1 MAKKPA
7 LGRGLDALM
16 PFSEEE
22 YGKEISSKNGNFD
35 DTANSV
41 AKPLNVP
48 SGINVDEN
56 GTLWVNPA
64 LLKPNPE
71 QPRHEFAQDELQELS
86 DSIKENG
93 ILQPPLIE
101 DAGDGTF
108 YIIAGERRTRAA
120 KMAGLEKIPVQ
131 LGKFNDV
138 KKLEVALIENIQREN
153 LNPIDEA
160 TAYYKLMEIG
170 ELSQDEVAKR
180 VGKKRSTVANALRL
194 LKLPEDMQTALVSGQ
209 ITSGHARAI
218 LSVVD
223 SAEQRILFGR
233 IVGNGLS
240 VREAEQ
246 LAGELNN
253 KEKNPSKKSPVLKND
268 DRDPNLLAMEQKFVE
283 VLGTKVVLKG
293 NLNRGSLQIE
303 YFSGEDLERL
313 YSIFTK
319 A

>member
-48 SGINVDEN
+48 SGITVDEN

-153 LNPIDEA
+153 LNPIEEA
-160 TAYYKLMEIG
+160 MAFKRLLE
-170 ELSQDEVAKR
+170 EFNLKQDEVAER
-180 VGKKRSTVANALRL
+180 VSKSRTTVTNALRL
-194 LKLPEDMQTALVSGQ
+194 LKLCDEVQQMVVEDMIST
-209 ITSGHARAI
+209 GHARALLGI
-218 LSVVD
+218 ED
-223 SAEQRILFGR
+223 PEEQYSLAQLVFDEK
-233 IVGNGLS
+233 LS
-240 VREAEQ
+240 VRETE
-246 LAGELNN
+246 
-253 KEKNPSKKSPVLKND
+253 
-268 DRDPNLLAMEQKFVE
+268 
-283 VLGTKVVLKG
+283 
-293 NLNRGSLQIE
+293 
-303 YFSGEDLERL
+303 
-313 YSIFTK
+313 
-319 A
+319 

>member
-1 MAKKPA
+1 M
-7 LGRGLDALM
+7 
-16 PFSEEE
+16 
-22 YGKEISSKNGNFD
+22 
-35 DTANSV
+35 
-41 AKPLNVP
+41 
-48 SGINVDEN
+48 
-56 GTLWVNPA
+56 
-64 LLKPNPE
+64 
-71 QPRHEFAQDELQELS
+71 
-86 DSIKENG
+86 
-93 ILQPPLIE
+93 
-101 DAGDGTF
+101 
-108 YIIAGERRTRAA
+108 
-120 KMAGLEKIPVQ
+120 
-131 LGKFNDV
+131 
-138 KKLEVALIENIQREN
+138 
-153 LNPIDEA
+153 
-160 TAYYKLMEIG
+160 
-170 ELSQDEVAKR
+170 
-180 VGKKRSTVANALRL
+180 RL

-240 VREAEQ
+240 VRESEQ

>member
-1 MAKKPA
+1 M
-7 LGRGLDALM
+7 
-16 PFSEEE
+16 
-22 YGKEISSKNGNFD
+22 
-35 DTANSV
+35 
-41 AKPLNVP
+41 
-48 SGINVDEN
+48 
-56 GTLWVNPA
+56 
-64 LLKPNPE
+64 
-71 QPRHEFAQDELQELS
+71 
-86 DSIKENG
+86 
-93 ILQPPLIE
+93 
-101 DAGDGTF
+101 
-108 YIIAGERRTRAA
+108 
-120 KMAGLEKIPVQ
+120 
-131 LGKFNDV
+131 
-138 KKLEVALIENIQREN
+138 
-153 LNPIDEA
+153 
-160 TAYYKLMEIG
+160 
-170 ELSQDEVAKR
+170 
-180 VGKKRSTVANALRL
+180 
-194 LKLPEDMQTALVSGQ
+194 SGQ

-240 VREAEQ
+240 VRESEQ